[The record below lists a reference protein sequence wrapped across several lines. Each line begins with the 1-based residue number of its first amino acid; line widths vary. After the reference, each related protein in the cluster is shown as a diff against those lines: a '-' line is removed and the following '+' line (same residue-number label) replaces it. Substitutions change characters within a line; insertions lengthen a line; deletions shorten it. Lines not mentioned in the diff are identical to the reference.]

1 MKFIQDIE
9 KFNGMYG
16 LPKPEHPTLEAVGNP
31 LTRLDNFKNILLEEV
46 EEVDEIIASLG
57 ENALLEYPISE
68 EAKLEAL
75 TNLSDWLGD
84 IIVYAAS
91 EMRRFGL
98 PIEGV
103 LDAIMESN
111 FSKLAADG
119 TVIMDDRGKV
129 MKGPG
134 YWKPEPKI
142 KELLQNS

>member
-9 KFNGMYG
+9 KFNTMYG
-16 LPKPEHPTLEAVGNP
+16 LPKPLKPTLEAVGNP
-31 LTRLDNFKNILLEEV
+31 LTRLDNFKAILLEEI
-46 EEVDEIIASLG
+46 EEVDDIRDYLSVG
-57 ENALLEYPISE
+57 TVSE

-84 IIVYAAS
+84 LIVYAAS

-103 LDAIMESN
+103 LDVIMESN

-119 TVIMDDRGKV
+119 TVIMDERGKV

-134 YWKPEPKI
+134 YWKPEPRI
-142 KELLQNS
+142 KELLKNS

>member
-9 KFNGMYG
+9 KFNTMYG
-16 LPKPEHPTLEAVGNP
+16 LPKPLKPTLEAVGNP
-31 LTRLDNFKNILLEEV
+31 LTRLDNFKAILLEEIK
-46 EEVDEIIASLG
+46 EVDDIRDYLSVG
-57 ENALLEYPISE
+57 TVSE

-84 IIVYAAS
+84 LIVYAAS

-103 LDAIMESN
+103 LDVIMESN

-119 TVIMDDRGKV
+119 TVIMDERGKV
-129 MKGPG
+129 MKGPD

-142 KELLQNS
+142 KELLKNS